1 MKTTQILFGY
11 EIAAQARR
19 LSPHTLADYQN
30 TFRKFAAWLVGQGDP
45 EFSAITPDHI
55 RRFLAAQNGI
65 SKKTLLNYHTGLS
78 ALWTWAVGEGITA
91 TNIVHRVE
99 RPTPEKIAIVPLTES
114 DLKALLSVLGSSR
127 SYTRPGKRES
137 AHALPNADRDRAI
150 ILLLLDTGIR
160 SHELAAL
167 RIHQVDLPNR
177 RVKVF
182 GKGAKE
188 RSIPFSARTGQTLW
202 RYLSSRPNDSAGD
215 PLIITQTGARF
226 TRDRLYHLLESIGQ
240 RAGVPQSN
248 PHRFRHTF
256 AITYLRNGGDPYS
269 LQIMLGHSTMEM
281 VRRYLA
287 IAQADL
293 DAQHKI
299 ASPVAGWKL

>member
-30 TFRKFAAWLVGQGDP
+30 TFRKFSAWLVGQGDP
-45 EFSAITPDHI
+45 EFHHITPDHI